1 MIRRMMI
8 DPISKRRTANVTSA
22 WRCIGGSN
30 TQIFTTTKL
39 QRGNEGEKQQIRT
52 NSIFPNPLSTSGI
65 GPVTL
70 GGGNEDHSPVEHT
83 PIYSTSKML
92 PMATA
97 AVPLH
102 TTINVQ
108 DIEMCNTWAV
118 HVSQVDQRPPIPRHH
133 SLTTVRQRSN
143 QSMPYL
149 PHAKS
154 QGHIQQ
160 GIGEAVFNCL
170 QSASFSVQPENQKL
184 NQAGMGHQ
192 SAPLSLL
199 EVSQLQYQKQQPS
212 VVNSFGASRSR
223 MTDKNVPD
231 IWILQTEDK
240 KRKPPANMK
249 ATFITFNYAKPVYN
263 SLGVHQSGELVS
275 TEGFSYKQFIKGEDS
290 NNGACTRLSLLKLMQ
305 VWMDELTGFDLNY
318 SNTAILKEHSRHEK
332 GKAAEDNTSPLST
345 AWSQRNDMCNESVNE
360 TSRMFSAVSS
370 QFSAVT
376 QTLKAGIDNNAKELR
391 QIHQAMQAQQ
401 GSAKK
406 QGRSTATILHFVY
419 LWIAPPPSDKEN
431 DNFECLAS
439 GRIWVTPQSF
449 RIDLSQSRNP
459 PFNHHCR
466 LEMLQQSSHSTRK
479 LYKARL
485 KIITQQ
491 TNLNK
496 HYDPVKC
503 LGSQGVSSDE
513 SDPEHSEDKDGLED
527 SYNIFARKFVRI
539 YPTWQNDQLAGF
551 MWNLDTW
558 VQHRCEPRIG
568 HQTI

>member
-1 MIRRMMI
+1 MAMYWREQHTNFHHNQITKR
-8 DPISKRRTANVTSA
+8 KRRRKATDKDKQCCIFAILQFSAANLPRT
-22 WRCIGGSN
+22 RL
-30 TQIFTTTKL
+30 TTVSTV
-39 QRGNEGEKQQIRT
+39 
-52 NSIFPNPLSTSGI
+52 IFPNPLSTSGI

-240 KRKPPANMK
+240 KSGTGMGLLFTTRCSCRKPPANMK

-263 SLGVHQSGELVS
+263 SLG
-275 TEGFSYKQFIKGEDS
+275 EDS
-290 NNGACTRLSLLKLMQ
+290 NNGGKLHN
-305 VWMDELTGFDLNY
+305 V
-318 SNTAILKEHSRHEK
+318 
-332 GKAAEDNTSPLST
+332 
-345 AWSQRNDMCNESVNE
+345 
-360 TSRMFSAVSS
+360 
-370 QFSAVT
+370 
-376 QTLKAGIDNNAKELR
+376 
-391 QIHQAMQAQQ
+391 
-401 GSAKK
+401 
-406 QGRSTATILHFVY
+406 
-419 LWIAPPPSDKEN
+419 
-431 DNFECLAS
+431 
-439 GRIWVTPQSF
+439 
-449 RIDLSQSRNP
+449 
-459 PFNHHCR
+459 
-466 LEMLQQSSHSTRK
+466 
-479 LYKARL
+479 
-485 KIITQQ
+485 
-491 TNLNK
+491 
-496 HYDPVKC
+496 
-503 LGSQGVSSDE
+503 
-513 SDPEHSEDKDGLED
+513 
-527 SYNIFARKFVRI
+527 
-539 YPTWQNDQLAGF
+539 
-551 MWNLDTW
+551 
-558 VQHRCEPRIG
+558 
-568 HQTI
+568 